1 MSDETHVYIICR
13 IKSNKPKSP
22 VKVGISSNPAKRIAS
37 LQTANPFQLVL
48 LTTFYCPTREMARSL
63 EASFHETQSD
73 RRLWGEWFN
82 IHPMEATELMC
93 LNFRAAFHTAVDDEK
108 LREIAI
114 EHSGVRLNEEKL
126 SAWKAYA
133 ARHLNQNEAQP

>member
-48 LTTFYCPTREMARSL
+48 LTTFYCPTLEMARSL

-82 IHPMEATELMC
+82 IHPME
-93 LNFRAAFHTAVDDEK
+93 